1 MKHTI
6 VRLIPFGGFDIP
18 GLEGWLA
25 ECSAQGLRFTA
36 AMGPIA
42 LFERSAP
49 HPVQVHLEPIQG
61 PVAEDPELNAIY
73 EQSGWQ
79 YWGMF
84 RGSFFVYVSS
94 DLEAQAHTDPDT
106 LDYALRKF
114 FHFKFACGLL
124 LLLGNLLLLGLYGR
138 GAPWEIDWVYLR
150 YYPVET
156 LSDGMIIPFLLA
168 SLGFFLIDLS
178 YLLGLIHLLRYRKEV
193 KNGISPRGHRGLGW
207 LLAAGLL
214 LLLPV
219 LINTVQLFS
228 GLDYRPY
235 DLEGSGFVTL
245 TDLEGAD
252 FRIHQ
257 DPFYHMDHISHY
269 GTLLNPEHWYFQ
281 QYGSFSANQS
291 PFDVPRLEI
300 SITRYPLEILA
311 EMRFEEWSRQYINGS
326 GDYETLEAAYGLDE
340 IRYAPREKWIHTNE
354 LTGETRTFLPGG
366 IFILRRGNTVLFAD
380 YYGEQ
385 DLLDYLPLFAAT
397 FDAL

>member
-1 MKHTI
+1 MKHSSVRI
-6 VRLIPFGGFDIP
+6 VPFGGFDIP
-18 GLEGWLA
+18 GLERWLG
-25 ECSAQGLRFTA
+25 ECSSKGLRFTE
-36 AMGPIA
+36 AMGPMA
-42 LFERSAP
+42 FFERTAP

-61 PVAEDPELNAIY
+61 PVEENPELNDIY

-84 RGSFFVYVSS
+84 RGSFFVYASP
-94 DLEAQAHTDPDT
+94 DLEAQAYTDPDS
-106 LDYALRKF
+106 LDYALKKF
-114 FHFKFACGLL
+114 FRQKLAGGLFL
-124 LLLGNLLLLGLYGR
+124 MLANFLLLGLYWQGS
-138 GAPWEIDWVYLR
+138 PFEIDWQWLW

-156 LSDGMIIPFLLA
+156 LSDGPIIPFLLA
-168 SLGFFLIDLS
+168 ALGFFLVDLS
-178 YLLGLIHLLRYRKEV
+178 YLLGLLHLLCYRSAVVRGAKP
-193 KNGISPRGHRGLGW
+193 KGHRGVGW
-207 LLAAGLL
+207 LLAAGVL

-219 LINTVQLFS
+219 IINTAQLFF

-257 DPFYHMDHISHY
+257 DPFYNMDYISHH

-291 PFDVPRLEI
+291 SFDVPRLEI

-311 EMRFEEWSRQYINGS
+311 QMRMEEWSRQYINGS
-326 GDYETLEAAYGLDE
+326 EAYQTLEAAYGLDE
-340 IRYAPREKWIHTNE
+340 IRYAPRREWIHTNE

-366 IFILRRGNTVLFAD
+366 ILILRRGSTVLFAD

-385 DLLDYLPLFAAT
+385 NLPDYLPLFAAT

>member
-25 ECSAQGLRFTA
+25 ECSAQGLRFAA

-42 LFERSAP
+42 LFERSTP
-49 HPVQVHLEPIQG
+49 LRVQVHLEPIQG

-94 DLEAQAHTDPDT
+94 DLDAQAHTDPDT

-114 FHFKFACGLL
+114 FHFKLACGLL

-138 GAPWEIDWVYLR
+138 GAPWEIDWVCLR

-168 SLGFFLIDLS
+168 ALGFFFVDLS
-178 YLLGLIHLLRYRKEV
+178 YLLGLIHLLRYRKAV
-193 KNGISPRGHRGLGW
+193 KNGTSPRGHRGLGW

-257 DPFYHMDHISHY
+257 DPFYNMDYISHH

-311 EMRFEEWSRQYINGS
+311 EMRCEEWSRQYINGS

-366 IFILRRGNTVLFAD
+366 IFILRRGTTVLFAD

-385 DLLDYLPLFAAT
+385 NLLDYLPLFAAT